1 MRCKYCGVEVPQ
13 ESQFCPNCGKDLSNL
28 RKCVKCGKIIDDDAI
43 FCPHCG
49 AEQPVYEE
57 DNPHRKWVW
66 IISVILIL
74 TLVGG
79 YYFMSRKS
87 NKSALLVDSTVVG
100 SIAMDSITPDVAKVT
115 TTIKEDIPVLHGI
128 QDRMVN
134 ILIRYVR
141 SDDSQPFTKIGFTH
155 LEKISHNE
163 YSYTN
168 FYGSEGVTLKPEAE
182 CYLYGIDSTGYHFG
196 NNPFNGMKKNS
207 LAISDMHCEDF
218 SPTCLVYKNKA
229 LTRNLKRQLKTK
241 GFSYNSYFRGWT
253 NDSGQPLVVFGSYD
267 DGTYIM
273 AVGNNLY

>member
-87 NKSALLVDSTVVG
+87 NKPALLVDSTAVG

-134 ILIRYVR
+134 ILIRYVQ

-155 LEKISHNE
+155 LEKISYNE

-182 CYLYGIDSTGYHFG
+182 CDLYGIDSTGYHFG

-267 DGTYIM
+267 DGTYLM